1 VRTPAPIPALAAAL
15 GLAALAALTA
25 TLAIPAAAGADEGH
39 ATVRLVR
46 LLSEVPD
53 SERTAPEP
61 VHDLR
66 LRLVPGNIVLLRR
79 GGVSAALMPIER
91 TGGSPDSLR
100 YVYYIEHPR
109 LFWVIPGATAK
120 GTAVVASGA
129 ALQFEDF
136 RLFWRG
142 DGALGWVYF
151 PASEETQ
158 NLKVSVVSGRTVDQ
172 ADPMDTRYWIELG
185 TPDRPGF

>member
-1 VRTPAPIPALAAAL
+1 MRTRILLILLAAVPGLL
-15 GLAALAALTA
+15 GGAAA
-25 TLAIPAAAGADEGH
+25 TGPAAADEGR

-53 SERTAPEP
+53 SERTVPEP

-66 LRLVPGNIVLLRR
+66 LRLLPGNIVLLRH

-91 TGGSPDSLR
+91 TGGPTDSLR
-100 YVYYIEHPR
+100 YVYYIEHAR
-109 LFWVIPGATAK
+109 LFWLFPGATAK
-120 GTAVVASGA
+120 GTAVVANGT
-129 ALQFEDF
+129 ALQLETF

-142 DGALGWVYF
+142 DGALGWLYF
-151 PASEETQ
+151 PSSEETQ
-158 NLKVSVVSGRTVDQ
+158 NLKMSVVSGRTVDR

-185 TPDRPGF
+185 SPDRPGF